1 MILRAAADGDEYDKD
16 VASAI
21 RYAVDNGAKVINM
34 SLGKY
39 TSPQADMV
47 NEAIA
52 YAASKDVLI
61 IQAAGNNHLNV
72 DSVAYFPSAIDKK
85 GKRFDNFLRV
95 GASDA
100 QGRLSSFSN
109 YGATHVDVLAPGETI
124 TTVMPDNEYAPVDG
138 TSISAPIVSG
148 VAAMLRAYFP
158 KLKAADI
165 KRILIQTARHPQQE
179 GLSVTGVIDAEA
191 AVRSAM
197 NYKQ

>member
-52 YAASKDVLI
+52 YAASRTCLSSR
-61 IQAAGNNHLNV
+61 QPETTT
-72 DSVAYFPSAIDKK
+72 SMWTPSPIFHQPSTRRASASTT
-85 GKRFDNFLRV
+85 FSRV

-124 TTVMPDNEYAPVDG
+124 TTVMPGNEYAPVDG

-148 VAAMLRAYFP
+148 WRPCSVLTSP
-158 KLKAADI
+158 SSKLPTSNESLSKQHAIHSKKDSPRQESSTQRLPCA
-165 KRILIQTARHPQQE
+165 QQ
-179 GLSVTGVIDAEA
+179 
-191 AVRSAM
+191 
-197 NYKQ
+197 